1 MDIIDPM
8 RIVFGQ
14 RAVQAPTQK
23 NAPAS
28 RNLYEGPTILWFH
41 GLGDNLMCD
50 ITEDI
55 SQSEVATC
63 VFIREVLMV

>member
-28 RNLYEGPTILWFH
+28 HNLYEGPTTLWFH
-41 GLGDNLMCD
+41 GVRPHVRHYRRH
-50 ITEDI
+50 
-55 SQSEVATC
+55 QSVGSRDLRIHT
-63 VFIREVLMV
+63 

>member
-8 RIVFGQ
+8 RIFFLQ

-23 NAPAS
+23 NAPSS
-28 RNLYEGPTILWFH
+28 RNLNEGPTILWFH

-50 ITEDI
+50 ITKDI
-55 SQSEVATC
+55 SQSKVATC
-63 VFIREVLMV
+63 VFIRQILMV